1 MKQQMEKGPQDALT
15 LEARYSLSEEKLLRA
30 SFDFRKLTVFI
41 AADHHSSG
49 AMDYPVRVLDCD
61 SITQVKEK
69 CLDAKYRT
77 TAFSDRPSVND
88 LDLELRSGCPRIIL
102 QDIDSTSKIEPGGWK
117 RINTL
122 AHYNVPENAT
132 LALLPRQASLYNLS
146 ILSERSTFSL
156 PKQSPTL
163 TRPFG
168 TNSSSQCKGLLSNMD
183 SNYKLY
189 HLVRP
194 SEHGSS
200 DQQDKMV
207 TEIYL
212 TRQVLSLKSSH
223 LVFVQKLLTMKGTL
237 QKFIQNLLE
246 VIFSSSSP
254 NSAIPCV
261 KYMFDFM
268 DDQARNHGIEENEVV
283 HAWKSNSLPLRFW
296 VNLIKNP
303 HFVFDI
309 QKPTKLEGCLSVVA
323 QTLMDAC
330 STQEHQL
337 TKDSPSSKLL
347 FAKDIYQYRD
357 WVDRYYA
364 EIREMPPITDQDM
377 NALLAEES
385 RSHSRDRYLEQ
396 YKESLRE
403 ELDMNQFAVNQKLPQ
418 KFQDMLN
425 TMECMGEYYS
435 NGGNGTTG
443 TFGNRVYRGR
453 PREDRV

>member
-1 MKQQMEKGPQDALT
+1 MYRNITYIIFCIECAGRRLYELYWAMKQQMEKGPQDAIT

-30 SFDFRKLTVFI
+30 SFDFRELTVFV
-41 AADHHSSG
+41 AADHHSAG
-49 AMDYPVRVLDCD
+49 AMEYPVRVLDCD

-88 LDLELRSGCPRIIL
+88 LDLELRSACPRIIL
-102 QDIDSTSKIEPGGWK
+102 QDIDSTSKVEAGGWK

-122 AHYNVPENAT
+122 AHYSVPNNAT

-146 ILSERSTFSL
+146 LLSERSERSTFSL

-163 TRPFG
+163 VRPFG
-168 TNSSSQCKGLLSNMD
+168 TNSSSQCKDMESNH
-183 SNYKLY
+183 KLY

-194 SEHGSS
+194 SEHGPS

-212 TRQVLSLKSSH
+212 TSFRNA
-223 LVFVQKLLTMKGTL
+223 FARFRLLTMKGTL

-246 VIFSSSSP
+246 VIFSTATV
-254 NSAIPCV
+254 NSTPPCV

-268 DDQARNHGIEENEVV
+268 DEQAREHGIEDDEVI

-309 QKPTKLEGCLSVVA
+309 QKPTKSAFFQLEGCLSVVA

-330 STQEHQL
+330 STQDHQL
-337 TKDSPSSKLL
+337 TKDSPSSK
-347 FAKDIYQYRD
+347 
-357 WVDRYYA
+357 
-364 EIREMPPITDQDM
+364 
-377 NALLAEES
+377 
-385 RSHSRDRYLEQ
+385 
-396 YKESLRE
+396 
-403 ELDMNQFAVNQKLPQ
+403 
-418 KFQDMLN
+418 
-425 TMECMGEYYS
+425 
-435 NGGNGTTG
+435 
-443 TFGNRVYRGR
+443 
-453 PREDRV
+453 